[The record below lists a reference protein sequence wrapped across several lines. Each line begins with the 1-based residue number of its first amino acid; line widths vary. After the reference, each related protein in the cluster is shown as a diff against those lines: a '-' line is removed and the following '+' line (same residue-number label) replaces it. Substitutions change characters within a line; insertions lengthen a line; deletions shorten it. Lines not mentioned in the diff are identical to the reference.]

1 MSATPHRA
9 AAVATV
15 LALALG
21 STAAGCG
28 GRPAGGR
35 GGGRV
40 GVVVPFLTSP
50 FWQAYNQDIP
60 RQAAAQG
67 VRVLPTVN
75 SNGDAGQQIT
85 DVQTLLSEGVKGLVV
100 SPIDSAA
107 IVPGLRAA
115 QRAHV
120 PVVAVDVAPRSGK
133 VAMVVRAD
141 NRAYGR
147 KACQVLG
154 RAVKTGKVVQIQGD
168 LASVNGRDRTS
179 SFSGCMARHYPAIK
193 VLNIPARWQADKAA
207 AGLEALYTANPGIK
221 GIYLQAG
228 GVYLAPTLRTLQ
240 RHNALVR
247 AGSPRHITIVS
258 NDGIPQELTAIR
270 RGFIDAT
277 VSQPADL
284 YAKYAM
290 YYIKRAMAGKTFHTG
305 RTDHGST
312 VVELP
317 GGILQDQLPA
327 PLVTRHNVDDP
338 ALWGNRR

>member
-1 MSATPHRA
+1 MRGRTSAARHRT
-9 AAVATV
+9 AAVTV

-21 STAAGCG
+21 PAATGCG
-28 GRPAGGR
+28 GHPA
-35 GGGRV
+35 GGRV
-40 GVVVPFLTSP
+40 GVVIPFLTSP
-50 FWQAYNQDIP
+50 FWQAYNHDIP
-60 RQAAAQG
+60 RQAAKQG
-67 VRVLPTVN
+67 VRALPTVN
-75 SNGDAGQQIT
+75 SNSDPGKQIT
-85 DVQTLLSEGVKGLVV
+85 DIQNLLSEDVKGLIV

-107 IVPGLRAA
+107 IAAGLRAA

-120 PVVAVDVAPRSGK
+120 PVVAVDVAPRKGK

-168 LASVNGRDRTS
+168 LASVNGRDRSS

-193 VLNIPARWQADKAA
+193 VLNIPARWQADRAA

-221 GIYLQAG
+221 GIYMQAG

-247 AGSPRHITIVS
+247 VGRPRHITIAS

-270 RGFIDAT
+270 EGLIDAT

-290 YYIKRAMAGKTFHTG
+290 YYIKRAMAGKTFHPG

-312 VVELP
+312 IVELP

-327 PLVTRHNVDDP
+327 PLVTRRNVNDP

>member
-1 MSATPHRA
+1 MRGAGRRRA
-9 AAVATV
+9 AATV
-15 LALALG
+15 LALALAPA
-21 STAAGCG
+21 AAGCG
-28 GRPAGGR
+28 GGGPA
-35 GGGRV
+35 GGRV
-40 GVVVPFLTSP
+40 GVVLPFLTSP

-75 SNGDAGQQIT
+75 SDGDAAKQIA
-85 DVQTLLSEGVKGLVV
+85 DIQSLMSEGVKGLVV

-107 IVPGLRAA
+107 IVAGLRAA
-115 QRAHV
+115 QRRGV
-120 PVVAVDVAPRSGK
+120 PVVAVDVAPEKGK

-147 KACQVLG
+147 EACQVLG
-154 RAVKTGKVVQIQGD
+154 RAVRTGKVVQIQGD
-168 LASVNGRDRTS
+168 LASANGRDRTS
-179 SFSGCMARHYPAIK
+179 AFSRCMARHYPAIK
-193 VLNIPARWQADKAA
+193 VLNIPAGWQADRAA
-207 AGLEALYTANPGIK
+207 AGLEALYSANPTIK

-240 RHNALVR
+240 RHHALVR
-247 AGSPRHITIVS
+247 AGRPRHITIVS
-258 NDGIPQELTAIR
+258 NDGIPEELRAIR
-270 RGFIDAT
+270 QGFLDAT

-290 YYIKRAMAGKTFHTG
+290 YYIKRAMAGKTFHPG
-305 RTDHGST
+305 RTGHGST

-327 PLVTRHNVDDP
+327 PLVTRRNVDDP